1 MTVLFSDP
9 WKKPFFLSLGLH
21 LLLLPAAAGLLHF
34 PAAKPDPEDTLLE
47 LTLAAEPTAEAA
59 ALPTHSSVAAS
70 LQPLPPSAAP
80 ADTAADTP
88 SAPVATA
95 APQQP
100 VIRTSAPEMTEV
112 GTSTASAKSSDFS
125 GTAGETS
132 SSSAAS
138 ASPADIIR
146 PSLYAKTEPVYPAEA
161 RQANI
166 EGTVILKVQILTS
179 GHPGSVSIWQ
189 SSGHSALDQAAIDAV
204 TEWQFTPAKNSRT
217 GEAISCTIIQ
227 PISFHLH

>member
-1 MTVLFSDP
+1 MTLLSSNP
-9 WKKPFFLSLGLH
+9 WKKPFLLSLGLH

-47 LTLAAEPTAEAA
+47 LTLAAEPAAEAA
-59 ALPTHSSVAAS
+59 LIPGAPSSEAAS
-70 LQPLPPSAAP
+70 LQSAPAPS
-80 ADTAADTP
+80 ADTASIDPLSTP
-88 SAPVATA
+88 VSTSAA
-95 APQQP
+95 QP
-100 VIRTSAPEMTEV
+100 VIRTSPPQMTEI
-112 GTSTASAKSSDFS
+112 GSASAAAANSEGSGLSAEKAG
-125 GTAGETS
+125 GTAT
-132 SSSAAS
+132 AAT
-138 ASPADIIR
+138 SPADIIR

-179 GHPGSVSIWQ
+179 GHPGSVSVWQ
-189 SSGHSALDQAAIDAV
+189 SSGNSALDQAALDAV

-217 GEAISCTIIQ
+217 GEAISCNIIQ